1 MVPNRPG
8 GAASP
13 YAERAIA
20 DLRNHRG
27 RARQRQR
34 GWAGIRPATAGN
46 PGLSLAA
53 AGPLAAAG
61 GRSRWWVS

>member
-1 MVPNRPG
+1 MGPERRG

-27 RARQRQR
+27 RAR
-34 GWAGIRPATAGN
+34 
-46 PGLSLAA
+46 
-53 AGPLAAAG
+53 
-61 GRSRWWVS
+61 